1 MIISHRH
8 RFIFFHNPVTGS
20 DALRRYL
27 DAWSDEPVVDFK
39 VRMPDQPFYHYMP
52 PQEAESTFRKQ
63 GWHFESYA
71 RITCVRNPYTRLPA
85 LFERIKTLDP
95 IWRIR
100 AAFRLSLPNFDQWLT
115 QIHPNGSGG
124 QGSPSQVWR
133 RFGAWSATEWCADRI
148 THVVPIE
155 QVARLMPPILR
166 QLDIPRPEDPH
177 ILSAPETQVMRLS
190 DPATKLIATT
200 YAADISAF
208 GYGPAQLDQ
217 AA

>member
-1 MIISHRH
+1 M
-8 RFIFFHNPVTGS
+8 T
-20 DALRRYL
+20 
-27 DAWSDEPVVDFK
+27 K
-39 VRMPDQPFYHYMP
+39 
-52 PQEAESTFRKQ
+52 EAESTFRKQ

-95 IWRIR
+95 VWRVR
-100 AAFRLSLPNFDQWLT
+100 AAFRLSLPSFDHWLT
-115 QIHPNGSGG
+115 QIQPNGSGG